1 MTVQLT
7 KEGNVMCDG
16 IVCSN
21 FAYSYLRC
29 DQCPFNKVLKFYH
42 EDEER

>member
-1 MTVQLT
+1 MKVEITGKGIV
-7 KEGNVMCDG
+7 VCDG

-21 FAYSYLRC
+21 FAYSFLRC

-42 EDEER
+42 EDEEW